1 MVDEYQLPIEVIGA
15 LVEGL
20 MDDQEPEVLIKDEE
34 DLIQYAYKVAGTVG
48 SLMCCVLN
56 TSNPKAKNHMQWT

>member
-1 MVDEYQLPIEVIGA
+1 
-15 LVEGL
+15 

-48 SLMCCVLN
+48 LLMCCVLN
-56 TSNPKAKNHMQWT
+56 TSNPKAKPHAVDLDRNATHKHRTM